1 MKIALYCAIA
11 FGVLL
16 CAGSI
21 VANWFFFGYRAA
33 GIEFSGIVAIFG
45 IFAAF
50 ESIDRMDDDESDD
63 N

>member
-16 CAGSI
+16 CAGS
-21 VANWFFFGYRAA
+21 